1 MTLSIRVKLVINL
14 LFLAS
19 ITGCGS
25 SFQQS
30 PILDYNVTTVAN
42 NQMVRE
48 WNAMAVDASGFDHSA
63 LGHGEQA
70 GPTRASRAMAIVHI
84 AMHDACQSIQ
94 GRYETYLP
102 QESVRQ
108 DASLEA
114 AIAQAAHDTLIV
126 LFPSQTPGFET
137 VLERT
142 LAKLEDGP
150 QKEAGIEAGRRAAAA
165 IIAERFQD
173 GSEPEV
179 QTGDYIYGVMPGEF
193 RPDPFS
199 DKAALGAQWSLVK
212 PFVLRSADQF
222 RCPPP
227 PSLDSPEY
235 AEAFNEVKNVGGDG
249 LTTPT
254 QRTPQQTN
262 IGLFWAYDG
271 TPSLCAPPRL
281 YNQVAMAIAEQ
292 EGLSELGDLTRM
304 LALLNISLADSGIAC
319 WDSKFFYQLWR
330 PVTGIR
336 EADVGSGPSGLG
348 DGNSATV
355 ADPEFSPLGAPY
367 SNLHGPNFTP
377 PFPAYPSGHA
387 TFGGALFQVLRST
400 FGRDDI
406 SFTFVSDELNGV
418 TLDNTGTTRALVP
431 MSFSSLSQAEFE
443 NGKSRVYLG
452 IHWNF
457 DSEFGVKLGNE
468 TADWISSRILRP
480 R

>member
-1 MTLSIRVKLVINL
+1 
-14 LFLAS
+14 
-19 ITGCGS
+19 
-25 SFQQS
+25 
-30 PILDYNVTTVAN
+30 
-42 NQMVRE
+42 MVRE
-48 WNAMAVDASGFDHSA
+48 WNGMAVDASGYDHSA

-102 QESVRQ
+102 QASVRQ

-137 VLERT
+137 LLEQT
-142 LAKLEDGP
+142 LTKIENGP

-165 IIAERFQD
+165 IIAERFLD

-179 QTGDYIYGVMPGEF
+179 QTGDYIYGVLPGEF

-199 DKAALGAQWSLVK
+199 SKEALGAQWSLVK
-212 PFVLRSADQF
+212 PFVLQRADQF

-227 PSLDSPEY
+227 PRLDSPEY
-235 AEAFNEVKNVGGDG
+235 AEAFKEVKELGGDAVN
-249 LTTPT
+249 TPT
-254 QRTPQQTN
+254 LRSPHQTN

-281 YNQVAMAIAEQ
+281 YNQLAMTIAEQ
-292 EGLSELGDLTRM
+292 EGLTELGELTRM
-304 LALLNISLADSGIAC
+304 LALLNITLADSGIAC
-319 WDSKFFYQLWR
+319 WDSKFFYELWR

-336 EADVGSGPSGLG
+336 EADVGTGPSGLG
-348 DGNSATV
+348 DGNPDTLG
-355 ADPEFSPLGAPY
+355 DPGFSPLGAPY

-400 FGRDDI
+400 FKRDDI
-406 SFTFVSDELNGV
+406 AFTFVSDELNGV
-418 TLDNTGTTRALVP
+418 TLDNTGAPRALVP
-431 MSFSSLSQAEFE
+431 MSFTNLSQAEFE
-443 NGKSRVYLG
+443 NGRSRVYLG

-457 DSEFGVKLGNE
+457 DSELGIKLGNE
-468 TADWISSRILRP
+468 IASWISSRVLRP
-480 R
+480 L